1 MKEIK
6 IQIPNDS
13 RLIGVR
19 TEGNVI
25 IVSYEPAPKSVI
37 VGFLNKNKIAETDV
51 EIIIKT
57 KNDAISK

>member
-1 MKEIK
+1 MREIK
-6 IQIPNDS
+6 IQIPNDN
-13 RLIGVR
+13 RLVGVR

-37 VGFLNKNKIAETDV
+37 VGFLNKNKRAETDV

-57 KNDAISK
+57 KNDAISE

>member
-6 IQIPNDS
+6 IQIPDDS

-25 IVSYEPAPKSVI
+25 IASYEPAPKSVI
-37 VGFLNKNKIAETDV
+37 VGFLGKNKRAETDI